1 MLTLHIPGEEDPRP
15 LEVKLLEAGENNEN
29 RSMTLDEL
37 RCIFQD
43 PANGQPQDVE
53 EEEEEQPEDAPEEH
67 AAAME
72 ALNVVPE
79 HANDAPGDGDQGEV
93 ADENDVQ
100 MADQDGGEIELE
112 VGERL
117 HAPVFPEVPDIG
129 LEGPQNDDDWLLD
142 EDLHFEP
149 APRVQALPDEVPV
162 YSSSSSSSRHLP
174 GEAGLHTTPSE
185 VRQMIPQRPGAKTP
199 TQNLEKSNRWYQ
211 VRVASLDF
219 TFFAEPLVWIWGR
232 NAIQGSFRSNE
243 RSSRMALAAR
253 SRHTVE

>member
-149 APRVQALPDEVPV
+149 APRVQALLDEVPV

-185 VRQMIPQRPGAKTP
+185 VRQMIPQRPGAKLQHKTWKRATDGTRSGWQAWISP
-199 TQNLEKSNRWYQ
+199 SLPSRWFGYGEGMPYKDRSAAMNAALEWLWQQDR
-211 VRVASLDF
+211 D
-219 TFFAEPLVWIWGR
+219 
-232 NAIQGSFRSNE
+232 IQ
-243 RSSRMALAAR
+243 
-253 SRHTVE
+253 